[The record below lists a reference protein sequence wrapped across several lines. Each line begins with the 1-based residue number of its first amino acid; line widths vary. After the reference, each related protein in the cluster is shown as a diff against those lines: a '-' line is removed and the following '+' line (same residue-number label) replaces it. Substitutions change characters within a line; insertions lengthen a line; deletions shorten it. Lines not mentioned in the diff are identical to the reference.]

1 VLADDRPGNVN
12 QALAV
17 AEALAWPFLVKPI
30 RYGPFA
36 RLPNRLLGASLLG
49 LTEAARAALAPPWPE
64 LVIAAGRR
72 TAPVA
77 RWLKRRAPD
86 AFLVQLMWPG
96 SARGF
101 DLLAVPAHDDLAAER
116 PEVIRTVGVPHRVT
130 RERLAAA
137 ARELA
142 PRLCALPRPRI
153 ACLVGGSNRAVRF
166 RPSDALRLAHEASAL
181 AGARGGSLLVSTSRR
196 TGEPCTAAL
205 ARAIEVP
212 RLLHRWSPGTD
223 PTGNPYH
230 GLLGAAD
237 AIIVTADSASMCSEA
252 CASGRPVF
260 LFRPAGG
267 ASAKLARL
275 HRALETTGHLRPLGA
290 AWPERCPPPLDPAAV
305 VADAIR
311 ARLARPIG
319 AGDRQAVASAAETP

>member
-17 AEALAWPFLVKPI
+17 AEALGWPFLVKPI
-30 RYGPFA
+30 RYGLLA
-36 RLPNRLLGASLLG
+36 RLPNRLLGASLIG
-49 LTEAARAALAPPWPE
+49 LTDAARAALAPPWPE

-77 RWLKRRAPD
+77 RWLKRRQPD
-86 AFLVQLMWPG
+86 VVLVQLMWPG
-96 SARGF
+96 SALGL
-101 DLLAVPAHDDLAAER
+101 DLLAVPAHDDLVAER
-116 PEVIRTVGVPHRVT
+116 PEVVRTVGVPHRVT
-130 RERLAAA
+130 SERLAAA
-137 ARELA
+137 AQELA
-142 PRLCALPRPRI
+142 PRLGDLPRPRI

-166 RPSDALRLAHEASAL
+166 RCSDAVRLAHAASAL

-205 ARAIEVP
+205 ARAIDVP
-212 RLLHRWSPGTD
+212 RLLHRWSPEGPPSD
-223 PTGNPYH
+223 NPYL

-260 LFRPAGG
+260 LFRPEGG
-267 ASAKLARL
+267 VSAKLARL
-275 HRALETTGHLRPLGA
+275 HAALEATGHLRPLGA
-290 AWPERCPPPLDPAAV
+290 PWPEHCPPPLDPAAV

>member
-1 VLADDRPGNVN
+1 M
-12 QALAV
+12 

-36 RLPNRLLGASLLG
+36 RLPNRLLGASLIG

-96 SARGF
+96 SARGL

-142 PRLCALPRPRI
+142 PRLGDLPRPRI

-196 TGEPCTAAL
+196 TGEACTAAL
-205 ARAIEVP
+205 AARDRRA
-212 RLLHRWSPGTD
+212 
-223 PTGNPYH
+223 
-230 GLLGAAD
+230 AA
-237 AIIVTADSASMCSEA
+237 AASLVA
-252 CASGRPVF
+252 RYRPDRQS
-260 LFRPAGG
+260 LSRPARRGRRDHRDRG
-267 ASAKLARL
+267 TRPRCAARPARAAGRCSCSAP
-275 HRALETTGHLRPLGA
+275 RAA
-290 AWPERCPPPLDPAAV
+290 PPPSSPACTQRSRRPAICGRSAPPGPSVVRRRSTRPRV

>member
-1 VLADDRPGNVN
+1 
-12 QALAV
+12 
-17 AEALAWPFLVKPI
+17 
-30 RYGPFA
+30 
-36 RLPNRLLGASLLG
+36 
-49 LTEAARAALAPPWPE
+49 
-64 LVIAAGRR
+64 
-72 TAPVA
+72 
-77 RWLKRRAPD
+77 
-86 AFLVQLMWPG
+86 M
-96 SARGF
+96 
-101 DLLAVPAHDDLAAER
+101 PAHDDLAAER

-142 PRLCALPRPRI
+142 PRLGDLPRPRI

-181 AGARGGSLLVSTSRR
+181 AGTRGGSLLVSTSRR
-196 TGEPCTAAL
+196 TGEACTAAL
-205 ARAIEVP
+205 ARAIDVP

-223 PTGNPYH
+223 PTGNPYL

-275 HRALETTGHLRPLGA
+275 HGALETTGHLRPLGA
-290 AWPERCPPPLDPAAV
+290 AWPEHRPPPLDPAAV